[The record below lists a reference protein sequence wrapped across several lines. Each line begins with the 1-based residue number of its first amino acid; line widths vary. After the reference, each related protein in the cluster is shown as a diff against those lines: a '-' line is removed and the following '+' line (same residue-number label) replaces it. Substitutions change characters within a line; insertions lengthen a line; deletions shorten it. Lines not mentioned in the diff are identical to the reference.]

1 MHGCP
6 AQEPVACVPLT
17 GIHCDLQAVLAITG
31 GSTSDPM
38 LFQSVMIEQLAD
50 QSRVLKVCL
59 LSCAAA
65 PQSCCACMLCFVSV
79 LGAVYHILAGVDRLS
94 FESHSPSSL

>member
-1 MHGCP
+1 MRGCP
-6 AQEPVACVPLT
+6 AQEPVASLPLT

-59 LSCAAA
+59 LPCAA
-65 PQSCCACMLCFVSV
+65 PPRSCCACMLCSVSL
-79 LGAVYHILAGVDRLS
+79 LGAVCHIVAGVGRLS
-94 FESHSPSSL
+94 VRLTDFTV